1 MQSVQRGWENWAPTT
16 ENQVDPDLTLNN
28 QSYTRSV
35 SLALVC
41 DFRFNPFA
49 SHGATEQCPCLCD
62 PAWVSG
68 AVSTFTWSV
77 CFVYTLVHSAYLDIA
92 VVFGVISLFS
102 LFSKPLSLPLSRLP
116 SLLLCLHLWWW
127 LSATPIIQN
136 CLCILYCTFSE
147 FIFILVSRNATF

>member
-1 MQSVQRGWENWAPTT
+1 MQSVQRGWGNWAPTT

-77 CFVYTLVHSAYLDIA
+77 CFVYTLVHSAYLDNA

-102 LFSKPLSLPLSRLP
+102 LFSKPLSPPLPPLLPP
-116 SLLLCLHLWWW
+116 SLMMTLSHTHHSELLVYIILHFQWIYFYFGFQKCYFL
-127 LSATPIIQN
+127 II
-136 CLCILYCTFSE
+136 I
-147 FIFILVSRNATF
+147 

>member
-77 CFVYTLVHSAYLDIA
+77 CFVYTLVHSAYLDNA

-102 LFSKPLSLPLSRLP
+102 LFSKPLSPPLPPLLPP
-116 SLLLCLHLWWW
+116 SLMMTLSHTHHSELLVYIILHFQWIYFYFGFQKCYFL
-127 LSATPIIQN
+127 II
-136 CLCILYCTFSE
+136 I
-147 FIFILVSRNATF
+147 